1 VGWAD
6 RHPLRPPYSLVA
18 WGQLS
23 DRQRRVAADR
33 GVQVLGPG
41 PDPEELQP
49 DPQLS
54 LALLHHGEP
63 VGWLLVQRTG
73 PDSARY
79 ASLFV
84 APAHRGRARALALLH
99 EGFRRQHAAA
109 IPLARAAV
117 APGQDG
123 MERLLRRH
131 LGVHLQAI
139 GQLRGSRT
147 LG

>member
-1 VGWAD
+1 M
-6 RHPLRPPYSLVA
+6 A

-23 DRQRRVAADR
+23 DRQRRVAADL
-33 GVQVLGPG
+33 GAQVLGSG

-54 LALLHHGEP
+54 LALLHQGEP
-63 VGWLLVQRTG
+63 VGWLLVRRTG
-73 PDSARY
+73 HDSVRY

-109 IPLARAAV
+109 IPLARAAL

-123 MERLLRRH
+123 MERLLRHH

-139 GQLRGSRT
+139 GQLRVSRT
-147 LG
+147 FG